1 MFEHFAAGARVTVG
15 AALEEARHRGDRR
28 IGTEHLLLGVLH
40 ARELD
45 SLGELGVDLTR
56 ARAALE
62 SLDRAALAAVGI
74 DVAGIER
81 APVPLSR
88 KRTPFTS
95 AARTT
100 LRRTVGVVR
109 EQGSRR
115 IRPTHLLLALLD
127 CELPDP
133 VAEVFRELG
142 VDRSTVRAHLQ
153 PRAA

>member
-1 MFEHFAAGARVTVG
+1 MFEHFATGARVAVG

-40 ARELD
+40 AHELD
-45 SLGELGVDLTR
+45 SLAELGVDLTR

-62 SLDRAALAAVGI
+62 SLDRAALAAVGV
-74 DVAGIER
+74 DVAGVER

-109 EQGSRR
+109 HQGGRR
-115 IRPTHLLLALLD
+115 IRPTHLLLALLECD
-127 CELPDP
+127 PPDP
-133 VAEVFRELG
+133 AAEVFRELG
-142 VDRSTVRAHLQ
+142 VDRSAVRAHLQ